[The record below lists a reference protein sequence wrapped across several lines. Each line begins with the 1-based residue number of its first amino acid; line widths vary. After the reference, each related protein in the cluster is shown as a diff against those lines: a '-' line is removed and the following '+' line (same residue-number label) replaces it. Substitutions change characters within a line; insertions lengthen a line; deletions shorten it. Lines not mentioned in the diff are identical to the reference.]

1 MTRSSVHFR
10 ATERSDATG
19 FRFGCLVFLPAK
31 LVLRRDDGPCPLSGD
46 ARRFRVKVNRE
57 AGKTDEGVVVGD
69 QGCPNCGS
77 KEGVFFIGSQS
88 ATLSSVAIDEMFGSV
103 LNSDPKLLAFTD
115 SVQDASHRA
124 GFFTARTYHFTY
136 RTALQHVVD
145 DAGGAGLPLADV
157 GKRLLEWWSLPQP
170 GRPGKIKEAMASL
183 MPPDLQQYDDF
194 KAYRDEKAP

>member
-1 MTRSSVHFR
+1 MPPK
-10 ATERSDATG
+10 DPKQLD
-19 FRFGCLVFLPAK
+19 FGLNAWYFCPAK
-31 LVLRRDDGPCPLSGD
+31 LVLRRDDGPCPLTGD

-57 AGKTDEGVVVGD
+57 TRKSDEGVVTGD

-124 GFFTARTYHFTY
+124 GFFTARTYHFTF

-145 DAGGAGLPLADV
+145 DAGGVGVPLTKSASDCWIGGRCRWRAGQARSRRRWL
-157 GKRLLEWWSLPQP
+157 R
-170 GRPGKIKEAMASL
+170 
-183 MPPDLQQYDDF
+183 
-194 KAYRDEKAP
+194 